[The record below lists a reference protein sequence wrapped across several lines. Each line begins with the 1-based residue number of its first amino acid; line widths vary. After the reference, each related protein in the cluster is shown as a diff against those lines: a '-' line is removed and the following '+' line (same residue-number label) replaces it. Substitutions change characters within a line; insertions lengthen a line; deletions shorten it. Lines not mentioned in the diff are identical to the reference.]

1 MIDFSPRKPGG
12 DGGGGSEG
20 WDGMTPLHLACA
32 QGQDQ
37 VVQCLVEYD
46 ADINAQVSG
55 SLHGVHFTKIWIFPK
70 LRCCKSGQYNFEC
83 LARSLYNLYDLSIGF
98 GEKERK

>member
-1 MIDFSPRKPGG
+1 MPAGYLKVVRDDDIVVGYHNYSQSRMIHFSPRKPGG

-55 SLHGVHFTKIWIFPK
+55 SLHGVH
-70 LRCCKSGQYNFEC
+70 Q
-83 LARSLYNLYDLSIGF
+83 NLNCICVW
-98 GEKERK
+98 